1 MRQIGG
7 NNLAE
12 IKVVATDIDGTLFD
26 DDKNYDV
33 KRLNDYIDK
42 LHQKDILFTVA
53 SGNNYDHLRR
63 IFEKTPDIDLF
74 IAENGAQIVEAGKTI
89 FEHPMPKTLVHDMIK
104 ALTSELDLKSLSISG
119 KKATY
124 AESKKDLPLY
134 HMKNL
139 KIVPDLFQV
148 DDTFFKFNIQLQH
161 DDLTQAIEFLNKHY
175 GNDVYAA
182 VSGFGSI
189 DIMRSNID
197 KGIALNRLS
206 RLKGIPLTEIMAFG
220 DNLNDL
226 EMIQEV
232 GLGVAMK
239 NAKLEVLQ
247 ASDLVT
253 ETDNNHDGV
262 LNTLQTYFKL

>member
-1 MRQIGG
+1 MT
-7 NNLAE
+7 E
-12 IKVVATDIDGTLFD
+12 IKLIATDIDGTLFD
-26 DDKNYDV
+26 DDKHYDV
-33 KRLNDYIDK
+33 KRLNNYIDK
-42 LHQKDILFTVA
+42 LHQKNILFTVA

-63 IFEKTPDIDLF
+63 IFEHTPGIDLF
-74 IAENGAQIVEAGKTI
+74 IAENGAQIVENDQTV
-89 FEHPMPKTLVHDMIK
+89 FEYPMPKALVHDMIK
-104 ALTSELDLKSLSISG
+104 TLNNELDLKSLSISG
-119 KKATY
+119 KAATY

-161 DDLTQAIEFLNKHY
+161 DDLTQAIGFLNEHY

-189 DIMRSNID
+189 DIMRSNIN
-197 KGIALNRLS
+197 KSIGLQHLS
-206 RLKGIPLTEIMAFG
+206 ELKNTPLTNIMAFG

-239 NAKLEVLQ
+239 NAKPEILQ

>member
-1 MRQIGG
+1 M
-7 NNLAE
+7 AE
-12 IKVVATDIDGTLFD
+12 IKLVATDIDGTLFD

-33 KRLNDYIDK
+33 KRLNDYIDR
-42 LHQKDILFTVA
+42 LHQKNILFTVA

-89 FEHPMPKTLVHDMIK
+89 FEHPMPKALVHDMIK

-124 AESKKDLPLY
+124 AENKKDLPLY

-139 KIVPDLFQV
+139 RIVPDLFQV
-148 DDTFFKFNIQLQH
+148 DDTFFKFNIQLKH
-161 DDLTQAIEFLNKHY
+161 DDLTQAIEFLNEHY
-175 GNDVYAA
+175 GQEVYAA

-197 KGIALNRLS
+197 KGIALNHLS
-206 RLKGIPLTEIMAFG
+206 KLKGIPLTEIMAFG

-239 NAKLEVLQ
+239 NAKPEILK

-262 LNTLQTYFKL
+262 LNTLQTYFEL